1 MSSQQEVVPV
11 TPTPPSPATGDPD
24 LSEGWRTQRSRLR
37 KDLRR
42 LDVFFFLICTLVGLD
57 TIGSVAAAGPQGLTW
72 MAVLALMFFLPYGL
86 LVAELGSTFPVQG
99 GPYVWTRLAF
109 GRLTAGVNQVLYW
122 LSNPVWLGG
131 SLCIIALT
139 TWEQFF
145 TPLPGPWKYAAG
157 LAFIWAG
164 ALAVVRSVRVGKWV
178 PIAGAVARIVL
189 LGFFLVSVIVYAAE
203 HGVHPLP
210 AGEFAPTY
218 AGFVALVPV
227 LIFNYVGF
235 ELPSTAAE
243 EMTHPQRDIP
253 LSVLRSGL
261 ASLVLYGGPI
271 LGILFVLPGDRI
283 GSLGGFI
290 DACKA
295 VFTVYGGH
303 IGPGGAVTLTGLG
316 AVLGSIAAA
325 GLIVGV
331 LTSGVTWAMGAHRA
345 QAVACADGA
354 GPAWLG
360 KISERHGT
368 PVRVNLLSAA
378 LASVLLVVAL
388 NLTDGDG
395 EKYFAAGL
403 GLTISTTF
411 ISYVIT
417 FPSLLVLRRKYPDTP
432 RPYRVPG
439 GRAGVRAV
447 TVLTTGLV
455 AFTVVVLIWPGFGVG
470 WFGTGGSS
478 AASLPESFAGARLQ
492 YTLSQVLP
500 LLCFLAVGLLFVV
513 LGTPARRRMRH
524 TPGGAAGDAGAPGA
538 AVGQAGDPAPPR
550 PSDTARRR

>member
-1 MSSQQEVVPV
+1 MTQAL
-11 TPTPPSPATGDPD
+11 PSPAPDTPD
-24 LSEGWRTQRSRLR
+24 LSEGWGEQRSRLH

-42 LDVFFFLICTLVGLD
+42 LDVLFFLICTLVGLD

-72 MAVLALMFFLPYGL
+72 MAVLALVFFLPYGL

-109 GRLTAGVNQVLYW
+109 GRLTAGMNQVLYW

-145 TPLPGPWKYAAG
+145 TPLPGLWKYAAG
-157 LAFIWAG
+157 LAFIWVG
-164 ALAVVRSVRVGKWV
+164 ALAVVQSVKVGKWV
-178 PIAGAVARIVL
+178 PIAGALARIVL
-189 LGFFLVSVIVYAAE
+189 LGFFLVSVVVFAIE

-210 AGEFAPTY
+210 AGDFSPTY

-235 ELPSTAAE
+235 ELPSSAAE
-243 EMTHPQRDIP
+243 EMKNPRRDIP
-253 LSVLRSGL
+253 LSILRSGL

-271 LGILFVLPGDRI
+271 LGILFVLPSKEI

-303 IGPGGAVTLTGLG
+303 IAADGTVTLAGAG
-316 AVLGSIAAA
+316 AVLGGIAAA
-325 GLIVGV
+325 GLIIGV

-360 KISERHGT
+360 KISERCGT

-388 NLTDGDG
+388 NLTGGNG

-403 GLTISTTF
+403 GLAISTTF

-417 FPSLLVLRRKYPDTP
+417 FPALLVLRRKYPRTP

-439 GRAGVRAV
+439 GAAGAWAV
-447 TVLTTGLV
+447 TVLATGLV
-455 AFTVVVLIWPGFGVG
+455 AFTVIVLIWPGFGVG
-470 WFGTGGSS
+470 WFGSAGS
-478 AASLPESFAGARLQ
+478 AADSLPESFAGQRLQ
-492 YTLSQVLP
+492 YTLSQVVP
-500 LLCFLAVGLLFVV
+500 LLLFLAIGAAFYV
-513 LGTPARRRMRH
+513 LGAPARRRATASEPRGN
-524 TPGGAAGDAGAPGA
+524 GGDH
-538 AVGQAGDPAPPR
+538 GDPGEPARVPDSR
-550 PSDTARRR
+550 PTDLLSGL

>member
-1 MSSQQEVVPV
+1 M
-11 TPTPPSPATGDPD
+11 TPAPPSPGTNAPD
-24 LSEGWRTQRSRLR
+24 LSAGWREQRSRLR
-37 KDLRR
+37 KELRR

-72 MAVLALMFFLPYGL
+72 MAVLALVFFLPYGL

-109 GRLTAGVNQVLYW
+109 GRLTAGINQVLYW

-145 TPLPGPWKYAAG
+145 TPLPGLWKYAAG
-157 LAFIWAG
+157 LVFIWAG
-164 ALAVVRSVRVGKWV
+164 ALAVVQSVRVGKWV

-189 LGFFLVSVIVYAAE
+189 LGVFLVSVVVYAGR
-203 HGVHPLP
+203 HGVHALP

-218 AGFVALVPV
+218 AGFLALVPV

-243 EMTHPQRDIP
+243 EMTNPKRDIP
-253 LSVLRSGL
+253 LSILRSGL
-261 ASLVLYGGPI
+261 ASLLLYGGPI
-271 LGILFVLPGDRI
+271 LGILFVLPAERI

-303 IGPGGAVTLTGLG
+303 IAADGTVTLTGFG

-325 GLIVGV
+325 GLIIGL

-360 KISERHGT
+360 TFSERHGT
-368 PVRVNLLSAA
+368 PVRVNLLSAV
-378 LASVLLVVAL
+378 LASVLLIVAL
-388 NLTDGDG
+388 QLTDGDG

-411 ISYVIT
+411 ISYVVT

-439 GRAGVRAV
+439 GRAGARLITFLA
-447 TVLTTGLV
+447 TGLV

-470 WFGTGGSS
+470 WFGTGGS
-478 AASLPESFAGARLQ
+478 AADSLPEAFAGQRLQ
-492 YTLSQVLP
+492 YTLSQVVP
-500 LLCFLAVGLLFVV
+500 LLLFLVVGLCFAL
-513 LGTPARRRMRH
+513 LGAPARRRMRA
-524 TPGGAAGDAGAPGA
+524 GAAAGELPDGEGRQASPTGR
-538 AVGQAGDPAPPR
+538 AVRSTGR
-550 PSDTARRR
+550 

>member
-1 MSSQQEVVPV
+1 MTPSSS
-11 TPTPPSPATGDPD
+11 PPEGNAPD
-24 LSEGWRTQRSRLR
+24 LSAGWREQRSRLR

-42 LDVFFFLICTLVGLD
+42 LDVFFFLVCTLVGLD

-72 MAVLALMFFLPYGL
+72 MAVLAVVFFLPYGL
-86 LVAELGSTFPVQG
+86 LVAELGSSFPVQG

-145 TPLPGPWKYAAG
+145 TPLPGLWKYVAG
-157 LAFIWAG
+157 LVFIWAG
-164 ALAVVRSVRVGKWV
+164 ALAVVQSVRIGKWV

-189 LGFFLVSVIVYAAE
+189 LGFFLVSVILYAVR

-210 AGEFAPTY
+210 PAEFAPTY
-218 AGFVALVPV
+218 VGFVALVPV

-243 EMTHPQRDIP
+243 EMTNPKRDIP
-253 LSVLRSGL
+253 LSILRSGT

-271 LGILFVLPGDRI
+271 LGILFVLPGERI

-303 IGPGGAVTLTGLG
+303 ISADGAVTLTGFG

-325 GLIVGV
+325 GMIVGV

-360 KISERHGT
+360 RFSERHGT
-368 PVRVNLLSAA
+368 PVRVNLLSAV

-417 FPSLLVLRRKYPDTP
+417 FPSLLVLRRKYPDAP

-439 GRAGVRAV
+439 GRAGAWLV
-447 TVLTTGLV
+447 TALATGLV

-470 WFGTGGSS
+470 WFGTEGSS
-478 AASLPESFAGARLQ
+478 AASLPESFAGERLQ

-500 LLCFLAVGLLFVV
+500 LLLFIGVGLLFAV
-513 LGTPARRRMRH
+513 LGAPARRRGR
-524 TPGGAAGDAGAPGA
+524 AAEA
-538 AVGQAGDPAPPR
+538 AARAERGEGTGEPAALPVEP
-550 PSDTARRR
+550 